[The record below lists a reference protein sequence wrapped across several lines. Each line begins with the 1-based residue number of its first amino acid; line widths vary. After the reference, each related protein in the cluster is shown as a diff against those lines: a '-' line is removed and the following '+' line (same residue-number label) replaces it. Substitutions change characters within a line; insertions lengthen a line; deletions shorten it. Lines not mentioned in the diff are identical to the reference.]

1 MWITFDLSTFN
12 VNNFVDNFWSLKPIK
27 PSFLKVIHIIH
38 IYIIINIY
46 YIIKK
51 KEEIL

>member
-1 MWITFDLSTFN
+1 MWITFDLSTLN
-12 VNNFVDNFWSLKPIK
+12 VHNFVDNFWLLKPIK
-27 PSFLKVIHIIH
+27 PRLFKVIHIIN